1 MVRSEWRIRIIR
13 RTYYL
18 QFTQRRHESASFVDI
33 LLVGPP
39 AGVTAGVYAHLY
51 VRTVFYVL
59 FELIV
64 DKLIRRRRL
73 SVSSASSDE
82 TIHRSDAPP
91 LENLQFR

>member
-13 RTYYL
+13 RTYL
-18 QFTQRRHESASFVDI
+18 FTVHTTTASFVDI

-51 VRTVFYVL
+51 VRTVFYVF
-59 FELIV
+59 FEPIV
-64 DKLIRRRRL
+64 AKLIRRRRL